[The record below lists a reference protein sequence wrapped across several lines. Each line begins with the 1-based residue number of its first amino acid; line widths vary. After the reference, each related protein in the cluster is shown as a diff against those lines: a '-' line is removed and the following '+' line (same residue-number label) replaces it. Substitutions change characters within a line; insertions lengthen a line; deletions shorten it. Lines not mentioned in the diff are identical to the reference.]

1 MSTKKSAIDFFF
13 TKEKWN
19 EMNFKNVILK
29 VFEDEREG
37 GGRKKSKKSERKWAR
52 SGKG

>member
-1 MSTKKSAIDFFF
+1 MSAIKGESVEERDEHKKKCDRIFF

-19 EMNFKNVILK
+19 EMNFKNAILK

-37 GGRKKSKKSERKWAR
+37 GGGR
-52 SGKG
+52 